1 MGVDLDA
8 ETLEAMSDRILRTHP
23 ATQAIYLYGSHATG
37 DVHPDSDVD
46 LALLLPHVEA
56 KATGSL
62 ALSELR
68 TDLERLLGCQV
79 DLVNLRQ
86 SSTVFQKEVVFRG
99 RRIYCAAPA
108 AVAEFEMLV
117 LSFYQKLNEERRE
130 ILKAFLETGRAY
142 PV

>member
-1 MGVDLDA
+1 MARDVDA
-8 ETLEAMSDRILRTHP
+8 GTLKTVCDRILRTHP
-23 ATQAIYLYGSHATG
+23 TTQAIYLYGSHATG
-37 DVHPDSDVD
+37 DVRPDSDVD
-46 LALLLPHVEA
+46 LALLLPHTEA

-62 ALSELR
+62 ALSELS
-68 TDLERLLGCQV
+68 TELELLLGCRV

-86 SSTVFQKEVVFRG
+86 TSTVLQKEVVFKG
-99 RRIYCAAPA
+99 RRLFCAAPS

-130 ILKAFLETGRAY
+130 ILEAFFETGRAY

>member
-1 MGVDLDA
+1 MARDLDA
-8 ETLEAMSDRILRTHP
+8 GTVEALSEKILRTHP

-37 DVHPDSDVD
+37 DARPDSDVD

-68 TDLERLLGCQV
+68 TELERLLGRRV

-86 SSTVFQKEVVFRG
+86 TSTVFQKEVVFKG
-99 RRIYCAAPA
+99 RRLLCATPG

-130 ILKAFLETGRAY
+130 ILEAFFETGRAY